1 MFDFTF
7 IKLTDNEEGLRFN
20 WVTKKYKK
28 QYVGQKCERISYYE
42 PCLYRFY
49 DGAIWSLDVD
59 QVEGE
64 HSVKKENVPPHRK
77 RTPVRC
83 IETGEIF
90 ESAYEAGKHAHRS
103 VKTIRSACYT
113 GTPSAGFHWEYVGED
128 E

>member
-7 IKLTDNEEGLRFN
+7 IKLTDNEEGMRFN

-28 QYVGQKCERISYYE
+28 QYVGQKCERISDYE

-49 DGAIWSLDVD
+49 DGAVWSLDKD
-59 QVEGE
+59 QVKDP
-64 HSVKKENVPPHRK
+64 HLVKKENVSHKK

-83 IETGEIF
+83 VETGEVF
-90 ESAYEAGKHAHRS
+90 ESTYEAGERVNRS

-113 GTPSAGFHWEYVGED
+113 GTPSAGFHWEYVGD
-128 E
+128 EK

>member
-1 MFDFTF
+1 MFDYTF
-7 IKLTDNEEGLRFN
+7 IKLTDDEEGKRFN

-49 DGAIWSLDVD
+49 DGAVWSLNAN

-64 HSVKKENVPPHRK
+64 HSVKKENVPHRK
-77 RTPVRC
+77 RVPVRC
-83 IETGEIF
+83 IETGKVF
-90 ESAYEAGKHAHRS
+90 ESAYEAGES
-103 VKTIRSACYT
+103 VCRNAKTIRSACYT

-128 E
+128 K